1 MVEKKI
7 INIAVHGVGTIG
19 KRHLM
24 AINEN
29 QNVNLSGIIDISD
42 EAKQFCDNK
51 NIPIYENLIDL
62 RKKSEI
68 DGGIISTPTI
78 LHYENTLAALE
89 LGLDVLIE
97 KPISANLAEART
109 IAKVAEENNSKVLVG
124 HQRRF
129 YPLVR
134 KAKEIVKNGETESSP
149 I

>member
-1 MVEKKI
+1 MLEKKI

-24 AINEN
+24 AMNEN

-51 NIPIYENLIDL
+51 NIPVYKNLIDL

-68 DGGIISTPTI
+68 DGVIISTPTI
-78 LHYENTLAALE
+78 LHYKNTLAALK

-97 KPISANLAEART
+97 KPISAEILEART
-109 IAKVAEENNSKVLVG
+109 IAKVAKENNCKVLVG

-129 YPLVR
+129 YPIGKKGKR
-134 KAKEIVKNGETESSP
+134 NS
-149 I
+149 